1 MSSQMG
7 DVSFTD
13 VKFIIQYVGA
23 KLCAEQWEHILHR
36 SSDHF
41 VNWCQKWFQMTTR
54 SKKMRFWDGVIW
66 LIGFEDR
73 KFWLALEDVI
83 FILHG
88 VQWHK
93 LLSQSPVVTRNGA
106 PGRQCCEGLV
116 ATTIG
121 QFEGHEQYK
130 GRVNQQLQTTR
141 EFEENFKLKVLY
153 SLFMVREPGIFCD
166 AEGYFTL
173 YSYSIDTDPNWS
185 CGLLNSSRDSTS
197 PAFLYKSGTF
207 IGRLGLQTWSES
219 VEKNSVDFENLD
231 PRLSLKL
238 PSQQTSPLL
247 PESWGISGLAWR
259 HCNALYSDGYLARGC
274 QLWIEQQ
281 DPLWLI

>member
-130 GRVNQQLQTTR
+130 SRVNQQLQTTR
-141 EFEENFKLKVLY
+141 ESLKKIL
-153 SLFMVREPGIFCD
+153 
-166 AEGYFTL
+166 
-173 YSYSIDTDPNWS
+173 
-185 CGLLNSSRDSTS
+185 SSRFYILCSWSGNQGFSVILKDILHCTAIALTQTPIDLVGYWIPAEIQLHQLSYIKVGHLLEDWDSKLEVNLLRRIRLTS
-197 PAFLYKSGTF
+197 
-207 IGRLGLQTWSES
+207 RTWTPDSPW
-219 VEKNSVDFENLD
+219 NS
-231 PRLSLKL
+231 L
-238 PSQQTSPLL
+238 PSKQALSSLRVEAFQVLL
-247 PESWGISGLAWR
+247 EDTVMLST
-259 HCNALYSDGYLARGC
+259 
-274 QLWIEQQ
+274 QMVT
-281 DPLWLI
+281 